1 MTSLTHHMTT
11 TVDCVASFIDSDV
24 QLKLKLVPVILTT
37 FLSSVSEDRP
47 MVAVRLPQIL
57 WRGMRRQ
64 RLGAD

>member
-1 MTSLTHHMTT
+1 MTT